1 MWNRTIV
8 RSRQCLFRV
17 DQFAAKHGQVTTV
30 GAGGS
35 RKSYGWISKALQLGK
50 ALGLVEDMPTARSRT
65 ESEYRYTDRGS
76 EAKRKEDV
84 KENRCPLG
92 HGRRH

>member
-1 MWNRTIV
+1 M
-8 RSRQCLFRV
+8 
-17 DQFAAKHGQVTTV
+17 AAKHGRVTTI

-35 RKSYGWISKALQLGK
+35 SESYGWTCKALQLGK
-50 ALGLVEDMPTARSRT
+50 ALGLVEDMPTARSSPK
-65 ESEYRYTDRGS
+65 SEYRYTDRGS
-76 EAKRKEDV
+76 EAKRNEDV